1 MLGLGVFKINLL
13 KLVSSVCKCK
23 DSFWS
28 PALKLNSSIETGA
41 KSSEYFIFSSEAILQ
56 TMKRHKLKIVH
67 YKKHLN
73 KTWFRGNLRAKKTL
87 EPKSNSTAKHT
98 SMLWEMVK
106 DKTSEIGTKVEYDDN
121 GDLAHNAITSK
132 VKMDADHLTDFG

>member
-1 MLGLGVFKINLL
+1 MLGLEVFKINLF

-23 DSFWS
+23 DSVWR
-28 PALKLNSSIETGA
+28 PALKLNFLDRNRCEIFRI
-41 KSSEYFIFSSEAILQ
+41 YIFSSEAILQ
-56 TMKRHKLKIVH
+56 TMERRKLNIVQS
-67 YKKHLN
+67 KKHLN
-73 KTWFRGNLRAKKTL
+73 KTWFQGNLRAKKTL

-132 VKMDADHLTDFG
+132 VKMDADYLTDFG